1 MRSKQRERA
10 PKSTDTKP
18 HTTHAPPPERPVSY
32 DHYTP
37 SDERAMFAQQCT
49 RQLSAS
55 PPPVFSY
62 PSLPAYNAYHPT
74 SYTQLPLYHTVPS
87 TYSEISFPYSESMP
101 PVVPPALNIPR
112 KPAYDED
119 IISPFSMSY
128 ASMAGIDLC
137 PQSQQQQQPSLPVHF
152 PTDDKLPQQLIIPF
166 AF

>member
-1 MRSKQRERA
+1 MRSKQRA

-18 HTTHAPPPERPVSY
+18 PASHVSPPERPVPY

-62 PSLPAYNAYHPT
+62 PCLPAYDAYHPT

-87 TYSEISFPYSESMP
+87 TYNEISFPYSDSISS
-101 PVVPPALNIPR
+101 VVPPALSMPR

-119 IISPFSMSY
+119 IMSPFSMSY
-128 ASMAGIDLC
+128 ATMAGIDLC
-137 PQSQQQQQPSLPVHF
+137 PQSQQQQPSLPVHF
-152 PTDDKLPQQLIIPF
+152 PADDSTAAPLIIPF
-166 AF
+166 VF